1 MKLEFKPGLFLS
13 AILSGK
19 KLSNLPTEV
28 LERFNELFWDQHSLT
43 IPEDIYN
50 TFTSKNKKELSNFE
64 NRFHKFRVI
73 SICPTEYSSK
83 LFEVNLSRLTVIAV
97 DEYSYKEQ
105 KFVLKAN
112 FIKNQDINDSRLQHI
127 ITFIS
132 RFNNKF
138 HQQFSLIQIIN
149 MVKIISYIKLQNN

>member
-1 MKLEFKPGLFLS
+1 MLKIDF
-13 AILSGK
+13 I
-19 KLSNLPTEV
+19 NL
-28 LERFNELFWDQHSLT
+28 ELFQ
-43 IPEDIYN
+43 
-50 TFTSKNKKELSNFE
+50 FAQ
-64 NRFHKFRVI
+64 
-73 SICPTEYSSK
+73 SSK
-83 LFEVNLSRLTVIAV
+83 LFEVNLSRFIVITVN
-97 DEYSYKEQ
+97 EYSYKEQ